1 MQPNQILGQ
10 LQLIQV
16 QIIHSVFFSLEKLII
31 GQQLLV
37 IMLYLKSHF
46 NAEILSVQVKSS
58 GSSPTLQSRTVNPS
72 SSTQYITP
80 QSRYDALS
88 QVTVNRDS
96 NLKSSNIKS
105 GTSIFGIIGNYT
117 GSGYQVK
124 RSFLSPSL
132 GSFSTNIPSSITTIQ
147 GMFFVQLESSS
158 SGRPCITS
166 FCCPQPF
173 TLANYT
179 HFLFSLVYLT
189 FDFSPYIA
197 TTQSIYGCSP
207 AINNGHWYFNM
218 DGYENGGFYGKSY
231 LQIYWY

>member
-1 MQPNQILGQ
+1 MNYG
-10 LQLIQV
+10 
-16 QIIHSVFFSLEKLII
+16 
-31 GQQLLV
+31 LV
-37 IMLYLKSHF
+37 INTKELCIIPKLRST
-46 NAEILSVQVKSS
+46 AEILSVQVKSS

-72 SSTQYITP
+72 SFTQYITP

-88 QVTVNRDS
+88 QVIVQGDS

-117 GSGYQVK
+117 GSGYQVG

-132 GSFSTNIPSSITTIQ
+132 GSFETNIPSSITTIQ
-147 GMFFVQLESSS
+147 GMFFIQIENSS
-158 SGRPCITS
+158 SGNPCITS
-166 FCCPQPF
+166 FCCPQSF

-179 HFLFSLVYLT
+179 RFLFSLAYLT

-197 TTQSIYGCSP
+197 ATQDTFGCSP
-207 AINNGHWYFNM
+207 AIRNGRWYFNM
-218 DGYENGGFYGKSY
+218 DGYRNGGFYGKSY